1 MPSSGDKNL
10 LRTWYIGG
18 KIAVSRRTCWPLLN
32 MSSVEYLFAAHI
44 DLADAFAKVKGW
56 RAYGRAQWQKR
67 DGCVVY
73 CLCLLVQLEI
83 VSAGET
89 VHFIGYDSEA
99 LRVLKRR
106 KAICICYEVESAA

>member
-1 MPSSGDKNL
+1 
-10 LRTWYIGG
+10 
-18 KIAVSRRTCWPLLN
+18 

-44 DLADAFAKVKGW
+44 DLADAFAKAKGW

-83 VSAGET
+83 AMSFRAWRQP
-89 VHFIGYDSEA
+89 SRA
-99 LRVLKRR
+99 KRSQR
-106 KAICICYEVESAA
+106 WRLQNCSRRQ